1 MFIFFLATLLLIVR
15 WRHVPGDPGQENSP
29 LEEAQMAL
37 EPKLETFWS
46 KQRRKIKVSARTSQ
60 LTRKGSVQRSFID
73 NKIISAEEQS
83 LKLKLIVIFWTWMVR
98 ITFFFIKL
106 KPETACWT
114 ILSAAM
120 YKLNCLSF
128 LWHAASEDEKI
139 MKIKNN
145 CRVNYL
151 SNSVFTKQW
160 ELGNFQGSREPVSKS
175 PMMLSFPV
183 LINLASMT
191 LFFVLVV
198 VCFNDSFVCVG
209 VGIAK
214 AIFLLF
220 WTFSFPSILT
230 AASKSPHNRSRQK
243 IKIGRWTPILVER
256 YLTWCSYQCTV
267 WDVRFLIST
276 EVSRE
281 SGRLITMFLL
291 IFHLWQIM
299 NILRLSH
306 SGGNATLVHVLP
318 PN

>member
-1 MFIFFLATLLLIVR
+1 MFIFFLATLLLIAR
-15 WRHVPGDPGQENSP
+15 WRHIPGDPGQENSP

-98 ITFFFIKL
+98 ITFFLIKL

-151 SNSVFTKQW
+151 SNSVFTKQR
-160 ELGNFQGSREPVSKS
+160 ELGHFQGSRETVSIS
-175 PMMLSFPV
+175 SLSMMLSFPM
-183 LINLASMT
+183 LFNLASMT
-191 LFFVLVV
+191 LFL
-198 VCFNDSFVCVG
+198 CW
-209 VGIAK
+209 
-214 AIFLLF
+214 LLF
-220 WTFSFPSILT
+220 VSMILLSVLGLALPRPSSCCFELFHFPQYW
-230 AASKSPHNRSRQK
+230 PQ
-243 IKIGRWTPILVER
+243 
-256 YLTWCSYQCTV
+256 
-267 WDVRFLIST
+267 
-276 EVSRE
+276 
-281 SGRLITMFLL
+281 
-291 IFHLWQIM
+291 
-299 NILRLSH
+299 
-306 SGGNATLVHVLP
+306 P
-318 PN
+318 PNHRIIEVDRKSKGVDGLPSL